1 LKLKYVLLNNWR
13 WVIRN
18 Y

>member
-1 LKLKYVLLNNWR
+1 LNNWR